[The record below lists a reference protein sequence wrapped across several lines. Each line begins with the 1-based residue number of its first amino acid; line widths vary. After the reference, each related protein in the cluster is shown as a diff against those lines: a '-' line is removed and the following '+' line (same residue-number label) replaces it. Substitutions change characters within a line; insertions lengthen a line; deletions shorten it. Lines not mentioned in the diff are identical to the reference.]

1 MKLNKRKITTSI
13 TSKLFKPF
21 YFLAALVL
29 FCSHDLYIKLETYFL
44 QPNQEAVLN
53 LYNGTF
59 EKSDNTIARDRMLD
73 ASIVSHGNRVAI
85 NPEQWQDQDSTI
97 TKLTFNTGD
106 AGTYV
111 AGVSTRARNIELTAE
126 KFNKY
131 LKSDGVLDML
141 KQRTADSLLDQDV
154 VENYQKHVK
163 AIYQVGDVKTDD
175 WKTVLGYPIEFVP
188 MANPYEKHT
197 GEQLDVQLLL
207 DGKPLANQLVFADAV
222 KGAHAHSHDEN
233 THKHSHEDKTH
244 SHEHSHD
251 DGDHDHKHNS
261 GSSEAHS
268 HEHKH
273 KGEVHSHKHAHDTN
287 EHEHSHNAE
296 EEKPHSH
303 TSGQQ
308 LRTNDKGIVT
318 VDLPE
323 DGIYYL
329 RTIHM
334 TRVADSDELTHRS
347 KWATLTFEVGHAHNA
362 DTHTHNH
369 DHDHEDGIP
378 IWMFI
383 LGSVAFIGLLFFIF
397 RKKDS

>member
-1 MKLNKRKITTSI
+1 MKINKRKI
-13 TSKLFKPF
+13 SKAIRNKFFKPF
-21 YFLAALVL
+21 CLLVAIVL

-44 QPNQEAVLN
+44 EPNQEAVLS

-73 ASIVSHGNRVAI
+73 ASVVSNGKRVAI

-97 TKLTFNTGD
+97 TKLRFNTGD

-111 AGVSTRARNIELTAE
+111 AGVSTKARNIELTAE

-163 AIYQVGDVKTDD
+163 AIYQVGDIKTDD

-188 MANPYEKHT
+188 LENPYDKHT

-207 DGKPLANQLVFADAV
+207 DGKPLANQLVFADSV
-222 KGAHAHSHDEN
+222 KGSHAHSHDEN
-233 THKHSHEDKTH
+233 TQEHNHDDETYSHKHSHDDEDH
-244 SHEHSHD
+244 DHEHSSNTNEAQS
-251 DGDHDHKHNS
+251 HDH
-261 GSSEAHS
+261 
-268 HEHKH
+268 EHQ
-273 KGEVHSHKHAHDTN
+273 GEVHSHGHSHDAN
-287 EHEHSHNAE
+287 EYEHSHSAE

-303 TSGQQ
+303 TNGQQ
-308 LRTNDKGIVT
+308 LRTNAKGVVT
-318 VDLPE
+318 VDLPK
-323 DGIYYL
+323 DGTYYL

-334 TRVADSDELTHRS
+334 TRVADSDEITHKS
-347 KWATLTFEVGHAHNA
+347 KWATLTFEVSHAHNEN
-362 DTHTHNH
+362 THTHDH
-369 DHDHEDGIP
+369 EHDHEDNIP
-378 IWMFI
+378 IWVFI
-383 LGSVAFIGLLFFIF
+383 LGSLVFIGVLFVIF
-397 RKKDS
+397 RKKDN